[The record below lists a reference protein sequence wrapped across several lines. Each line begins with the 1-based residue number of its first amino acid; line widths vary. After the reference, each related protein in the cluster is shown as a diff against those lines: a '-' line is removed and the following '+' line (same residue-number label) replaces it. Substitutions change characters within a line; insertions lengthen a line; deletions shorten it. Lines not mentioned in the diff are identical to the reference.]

1 MVALLLQGRW
11 EAVSRGSVLAGM
23 SGGMLIPP
31 GPIRVLVA
39 TKPVDFR
46 KGMDGLAAL
55 VKEQLKSDPF
65 SGVIFCFRA
74 KRADR
79 VKLIFWDGTGLC
91 LFAKRL
97 WRVANSAGR
106 ASRTASCGCRR
117 RSGGTHRGSRLDA
130 RPRAARDRAGS
141 CAIGCD
147 KLNQA
152 HIWLWQIAC
161 DVLCSARGPT
171 D

>member
-1 MVALLLQGRW
+1 
-11 EAVSRGSVLAGM
+11 M
-23 SGGMLIPP
+23 SSGIFVPP

-55 VKEQLKSDPF
+55 VKEQLKADPF

-79 VKLIFWDGTGLC
+79 VKLVFWDGTGLC

-97 WRVANSAGR
+97 EGGQFRWPRIEDGVIRLSPAQLAALLEGLDWTRVHARRVAVPEAV
-106 ASRTASCGCRR
+106 
-117 RSGGTHRGSRLDA
+117 
-130 RPRAARDRAGS
+130 
-141 CAIGCD
+141 
-147 KLNQA
+147 Q
-152 HIWLWQIAC
+152 
-161 DVLCSARGPT
+161 
-171 D
+171 

>member
-1 MVALLLQGRW
+1 
-11 EAVSRGSVLAGM
+11 M

-55 VKEQLKSDPF
+55 VQDADPF

-74 KRADR
+74 KRGDR

-97 WRVANSAGR
+97 EGGKFRWPRIEDGVMRLSAAQLAALLEGLDWMRVHA
-106 ASRTASCGCRR
+106 RR
-117 RSGGTHRGSRLDA
+117 VVA
-130 RPRAARDRAGS
+130 PEAV
-141 CAIGCD
+141 
-147 KLNQA
+147 Q
-152 HIWLWQIAC
+152 
-161 DVLCSARGPT
+161 
-171 D
+171 

>member
-1 MVALLLQGRW
+1 
-11 EAVSRGSVLAGM
+11 M

-55 VKEQLKSDPF
+55 VKEHLNADPF

-79 VKLIFWDGTGLC
+79 VKLMDGTGLC
-91 LFAKRL
+91 LLEGGKFRWPRIEDGVMRL
-97 WRVANSAGR
+97 SAAQMAALIEGLDWMRVHARRVAAPE
-106 ASRTASCGCRR
+106 AV
-117 RSGGTHRGSRLDA
+117 
-130 RPRAARDRAGS
+130 
-141 CAIGCD
+141 
-147 KLNQA
+147 Q
-152 HIWLWQIAC
+152 
-161 DVLCSARGPT
+161 
-171 D
+171 